1 MPLSCWTAEKCAA
14 LSLLTRPQYVR
25 RGQVCLAAVEGNQ
38 VRLLVPDQVNEQ
50 LVGQVGERDLDRSP
64 GDVSFDYI
72 AIWS

>member
-1 MPLSCWTAEKCAA
+1 M
-14 LSLLTRPQYVR
+14 R

-64 GDVSFDYI
+64 GDVSFVYI